1 MGYKKSNPLKMMGS
15 ALKMYKAEKK
25 GGMHRMESPMYAEAG
40 SSKGMPRLEDRV
52 QRRQDKVDASRAT
65 FGTDN
70 VDGGFD
76 RKLKRLKKSVAKS
89 EDRGMNLNYDTT
101 NASGEGYSRETVALN
116 RESSELKDM
125 PIVDIEKG
133 DAKGSPME
141 KSGAR
146 ENHGYHMQTGS
157 DNTQP
162 KGARTDTPSEY
173 WRKHQMAADGHHRSK
188 KPSPAQMQ
196 GDLDKDGKMSS
207 YEGKRQA
214 AIEKNMKK

>member
-1 MGYKKSNPLKMMGS
+1 MYDKSPAKNLNKGYGMESNSTEKKDLMKDNPIDRSASGARGGSWMSKHSKSMGSPMKMM
-15 ALKMYKAEKK
+15 
-25 GGMHRMESPMYAEAG
+25 
-40 SSKGMPRLEDRV
+40 
-52 QRRQDKVDASRAT
+52 
-65 FGTDN
+65 
-70 VDGGFD
+70 
-76 RKLKRLKKSVAKS
+76 
-89 EDRGMNLNYDTT
+89 
-101 NASGEGYSRETVALN
+101 
-116 RESSELKDM
+116 KD
-125 PIVDIEKG
+125 
-133 DAKGSPME
+133 SPME